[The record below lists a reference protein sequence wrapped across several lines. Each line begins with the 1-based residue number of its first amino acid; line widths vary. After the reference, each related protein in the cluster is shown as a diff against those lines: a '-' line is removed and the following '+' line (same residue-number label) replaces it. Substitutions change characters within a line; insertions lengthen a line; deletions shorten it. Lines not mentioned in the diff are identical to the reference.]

1 MKSLYPA
8 PETSFS
14 GDAVDTEAV
23 WITRLTVL
31 DSAHCLRIARTAST
45 AASAVLLYCPRPSRQ
60 GDYHRIDEIKGDNM
74 DSARFSSLGEM
85 DTNLGAG
92 GFEAEGSGDEEDEL
106 APGDCR
112 RESGCVE
119 EVGIEQSQ
127 PLRRAGDEPPQQ
139 PRFLLIT
146 CGQQSIPN
154 PSILI
159 TWSNRRFDSADRTC
173 APVFRRAAWTV

>member
-31 DSAHCLRIARTAST
+31 DSAHCLRIARTVST
-45 AASAVLLYCPRPSRQ
+45 AASAVLLYCPRSSRQ
-60 GDYHRIDEIKGDNM
+60 RHYDQFDEINGDDI
-74 DSARFSSLGEM
+74 DSARFSSLGEV

-92 GFEAEGSGDEEDEL
+92 RFEVEGSGDEEDEL

-112 RESGCVE
+112 RESGC
-119 EVGIEQSQ
+119 IEQSQ
-127 PLRRAGDEPPQQ
+127 PLRRTGDEPPQQ

-146 CGQQSIPN
+146 CTDDDLCLS
-154 PSILI
+154 
-159 TWSNRRFDSADRTC
+159 T
-173 APVFRRAAWTV
+173 